1 VLVFYPLDFTF
12 VCPTELIGFSDRL
25 DDFDAVPLPSCPYRQ
40 ACHTTHAPHTALPT
54 QIKCDVVG
62 VSVDSKY
69 THLAWLRTPR
79 NAGGLAPVGDHQ
91 KPFVLPL
98 VSDLTHALSK
108 SFGVFDEE
116 CGHSKRAVVIVSDA
130 GVVREVLVN
139 DDAVGRSVDEVL
151 RLVQALQYADAHD
164 GEACPVNWTPGTL
177 PSAPLSP
184 SHAFFLTPSPLH
196 QATRPS
202 KRTPSGARS
211 TSTRTW
217 TNKAINMLICF
228 VCLFSHP
235 AGIATTRGSRSPV
248 AAGVPHRG

>member
-1 VLVFYPLDFTF
+1 M
-12 VCPTELIGFSDRL
+12 
-25 DDFDAVPLPSCPYRQ
+25 
-40 ACHTTHAPHTALPT
+40 
-54 QIKCDVVG
+54 VG

-108 SFGVFDEE
+108 SFDVFDEE

-177 PSAPLSP
+177 AHRFSPAPLSCLL
-184 SHAFFLTPSPLH
+184 SYLSPPPFIRQRDH
-196 QATRPS
+196 QSRP
-202 KRTPSGARS
+202 RREQ
-211 TSTRTW
+211 
-217 TNKAINMLICF
+217 
-228 VCLFSHP
+228 
-235 AGIATTRGSRSPV
+235 
-248 AAGVPHRG
+248 GVLQHRHGPITQPKWCVG

>member
-1 VLVFYPLDFTF
+1 
-12 VCPTELIGFSDRL
+12 
-25 DDFDAVPLPSCPYRQ
+25 
-40 ACHTTHAPHTALPT
+40 
-54 QIKCDVVG
+54 VVG

-116 CGHSKRAVVIVSDA
+116 CGHSKRAVVVVSDA

-177 PSAPLSP
+177 AHRFSPAPLSCLLSYLP
-184 SHAFFLTPSPLH
+184 PPLH

-202 KRTPSGARS
+202 KQTPSGARS
-211 TSTRTW
+211 TSTQTW
-217 TNKAINMLICF
+217 TNN
-228 VCLFSHP
+228 
-235 AGIATTRGSRSPV
+235 ATQVVRGLKKCC
-248 AAGVPHRG
+248 